1 MLQTLSI
8 LIAMSKWERIT
19 IVAFI
24 LGLVALFMEQA
35 EGGPVMAGLI
45 HLIDFGILA
54 LILWSTIGEIRNVK
68 YPVIYIKTYWP
79 SLGFVVVFTGFFL
92 YSKYSTFFVQGS
104 GDFDNLT
111 VSLRNIFLVMK
122 ILGRMRKVFK
132 LFERMADRPAQTVTI
147 SFILVI
153 LSGALGLMT
162 DQATVDGVGLSF
174 LDALFTA
181 TSAVCVTGLVVV
193 DTAVDLTRTGQLIIL
208 VLIQIGGLGIMLF
221 SFFVMIALRKR
232 LSIQDRLTVSYM
244 LSEDDMLSLSRS
256 VRTIVMSTLTIELV
270 GALVLFSRFVIL
282 TESLGDAVFHSIF
295 HSVSAFCN
303 AGFALYSDSLVS
315 FNQDP
320 LVILAI
326 AVLITLGGISFGVI
340 TDLKSWFISIF
351 GKLKGAQ
358 GRVLRIGSMNTRV
371 VLAVSSVL
379 VFTGFC
385 GFYLLEHRGAMADDS
400 LGAQYLGALFQSVTL
415 RTAGFNSVS
424 FAGLRDAT
432 LLFMIMFMFI
442 GGASG
447 STAGGIKVNSLA
459 AIGAFFVSFI
469 RQEKTPRIGAYSV
482 SSEKV
487 GRAFL
492 ILFFGL
498 SSVLVG
504 TFVLSLSEEALFI
517 ALLFEAVSAF
527 GTVGLSTGLTPGLSP
542 VGKTLIIILMFLGR
556 MGPLT
561 ILTAASKKNLQGQ
574 IEFPQGDLAIG

>member
-1 MLQTLSI
+1 
-8 LIAMSKWERIT
+8 MSKWERIT
-19 IVAFI
+19 VAAFI
-24 LGLVALFMEQA
+24 LGVVALFLEQA
-35 EGGPVMAGLI
+35 EAGPVMAGLI
-45 HLIDFGILA
+45 HVIDFGILV
-54 LILWSTIGEIRNVK
+54 LILWSTIGEIRNAK
-68 YPVIYIKTYWP
+68 YPGIYIKTYWP

-92 YSKYSTFFVQGS
+92 YSKYTTFFVQGP
-104 GDFDNLT
+104 GDYSSLA
-111 VSLRNIFLVMK
+111 VVLRNVFLVLK
-122 ILGRMRKVFK
+122 ILGRMRTVFK

-162 DQATVDGVGLSF
+162 DQATIDGVGLGF

-193 DTAVDLTRTGQLIIL
+193 DTAVDLTRTGQLIVL

-221 SFFVMIALRKR
+221 SFFVMIALRRR

-244 LSEDDMLSLSRS
+244 LSEDDMLGLSRS
-256 VRTIVMSTLTIELV
+256 VRTIVVSTLTIECA
-270 GALVLFSRFVIL
+270 GALVLFSRFVFL
-282 TESLGDAVFHSIF
+282 KDSMSEALFHSVFHA
-295 HSVSAFCN
+295 VSAFCN
-303 AGFALYSDSLVS
+303 AGFALYSDSLES
-315 FNQDP
+315 FRHEP
-320 LVILAI
+320 VVILAV
-326 AVLITLGGISFGVI
+326 AMLIVLGGISFGVI
-340 TDLKSWFISIF
+340 NDLKAWIKSLPGRFK
-351 GKLKGAQ
+351 GKR
-358 GRVLRIGSMNTRV
+358 GRMQRIGSMNTRV
-371 VLAVSSVL
+371 VLAVSAVL

-385 GFYLLEHRGAMADDS
+385 GFYLLEHQGVMADFS
-400 LGAQYLGALFQSVTL
+400 LGDQYLGALFQSVTL

-424 FAGLRDAT
+424 FAGMRDAT

-459 AIGAFFVSFI
+459 AIGAFFMSFM

-498 SSVLVG
+498 SSVLIG
-504 TFVLSLSEEALFI
+504 TFVLSLTEEAPFI
-517 ALLFEAVSAF
+517 TLLFEAVSAF
-527 GTVGLSTGLTPGLSP
+527 GTVGLSTGLTPVLSP
-542 VGKTLIIILMFLGR
+542 VGKVLILILMFLGR

-574 IEFPQGDLAIG
+574 IEYPQGDLAIG